1 MPAAETKPLQ
11 GGTNFDD
18 KERSKFKVAI
28 VGLSMI
34 KSAIAQSVSVECSTS
49 ASHLVISVAP

>member
-1 MPAAETKPLQ
+1 MPAAETKPAQ
-11 GGTNFDD
+11 GGANFDD

-28 VGLSMI
+28 VGLSLI
-34 KSAIAQSVSVECSTS
+34 KSAIAQSVECSTS